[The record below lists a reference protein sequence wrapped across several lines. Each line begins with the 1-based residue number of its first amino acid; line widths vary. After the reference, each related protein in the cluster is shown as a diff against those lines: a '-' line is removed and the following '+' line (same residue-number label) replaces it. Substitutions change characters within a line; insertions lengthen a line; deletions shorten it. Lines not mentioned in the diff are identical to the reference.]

1 MCPKCPKL
9 ARSAVE
15 IVVAVVTW
23 PTETVCSNSV
33 VAMCMCTRRV
43 RWATTIPSRMT
54 INIRGW
60 SRGRHRKRLLKS
72 RGQMEW
78 CIIML
83 LRHGV
88 VQSLSGKRWVA
99 VGKKGNRC
107 LIDITSL
114 HAQLLSEFLCTRWQV
129 TVV

>member
-1 MCPKCPKL
+1 
-9 ARSAVE
+9 
-15 IVVAVVTW
+15 
-23 PTETVCSNSV
+23 
-33 VAMCMCTRRV
+33 
-43 RWATTIPSRMT
+43 
-54 INIRGW
+54 
-60 SRGRHRKRLLKS
+60 
-72 RGQMEW
+72 
-78 CIIML
+78 ML

-129 TVV
+129 TVVSCVVEFVPNRMSLQKKDD